1 MSLMEK
7 IKCMFDLENF
17 QAEKELNIVLAVFGI
32 FLLVQAIVPYF
43 QYGIIG

>member
-7 IKCMFDLENF
+7 IRHLFDQENF
-17 QAEKELNIVLAVFGI
+17 EAEKELNIVLAVFGI
-32 FLLVQAIVPYF
+32 FLLIQAIAPWF